1 VTQHLLLCTPTPP
14 FAALAFYNCA
24 IYLGRGLMY
33 LWFNSAR
40 EQLARQ
46 PAVIDAVAS
55 SSLQTDA
62 WGNL

>member
-1 VTQHLLLCTPTPP
+1 
-14 FAALAFYNCA
+14 
-24 IYLGRGLMY
+24 MY

-46 PAVIDAVAS
+46 PAVIDAAAS
-55 SSLQTDA
+55 SALQTDA